1 MDFELFT
8 NILFATLRTGTPLIL
23 IALGEMVCEKSGVLN
38 LGQEGMVLMGAALGF
53 IAAVVTGHAGL
64 GIIAAIIAGMMMSVL
79 FAFLA
84 VTLVSNQVAT
94 GLALTIFGTGLSGF
108 LGAEYVG
115 MAIDGIAPLP
125 IPLLSDIPFIGKV
138 LFSHDPLVY
147 VSWIM
152 FGLIFWCFRSTRLG
166 LIIRAV
172 GENPEAANA
181 IGIPVM
187 KVRYGAILF
196 GGAMAG
202 LAGAYL
208 SLVYT
213 PMWSEGMSAGRG
225 WIALALVV
233 FASWKA
239 ERILLGAYLFGA
251 ASIMH
256 LVLQGLGFEASPN
269 LLAMLPYGATII
281 VLVIIAS
288 DAAKAKLSTPLA
300 LGKPYRPQV

>member
-53 IAAVVTGHAGL
+53 IAAVVTGNAGL
-64 GIIAAIIAGMMMSVL
+64 GIIAAILAGMMMSVL

-108 LGAEYVG
+108 LGAGYVG
-115 MAIDGIAPLP
+115 MAIDGISPFP
-125 IPLLSDIPFIGKV
+125 IPFLSDIPFIGKV

-147 VSWIM
+147 LSWVM
-152 FGLIFWCFRSTRLG
+152 FALIFWCFRSTRLG
-166 LIIRAV
+166 LTIRAV

-187 KVRYGAILF
+187 KVRYGAIMF

>member
-53 IAAVVTGHAGL
+53 IAAVVTGHTGL
-64 GIIAAIIAGMMMSVL
+64 GIIAAIMAGMMMSVL

-108 LGAEYVG
+108 LGAGYVG
-115 MAIDGIAPLP
+115 MAIDGIAPFP
-125 IPLLSDIPFIGKV
+125 IPFLSDIPFIGKV

-147 VSWIM
+147 LSWLM
-152 FGLIFWCFRSTRLG
+152 FALIFWCFRSTRLG
-166 LIIRAV
+166 LTIRAV

-196 GGAMAG
+196 GGAMSG

-300 LGKPYRPQV
+300 LGQPYRPQV